1 MIQPVAVLG
10 GGASEKFQSRAR
22 IVRRRFRVGMRSR
35 IIPPMIYDITLPL
48 DAGTAEWPGDTRFQ
62 LARVARLEE
71 GHSVNLSGL
80 TVSPHT
86 GSHVDAPFHFLPDG
100 ATIDA
105 LPLEVFIGPARV
117 VEVPGRAVITVAD
130 LEACDFADTPRLLLK
145 TSGWPDPAKF
155 PESIPVL
162 APEVPAW
169 LGARGVRLLG
179 VDLPSV
185 DQIDSKTLSIHKALA
200 AAGIHILESLTLAAV
215 PAGRYELIALP
226 LKITGADAAPV
237 RAMLRTL

>member
-1 MIQPVAVLG
+1 ML
-10 GGASEKFQSRAR
+10 
-22 IVRRRFRVGMRSR
+22 
-35 IIPPMIYDITLPL
+35 YDITLPM
-48 DAGTAEWPGDTRFQ
+48 DARIAEWPGDTRFA
-62 LARVARLEE
+62 LARVATLED

-86 GSHVDAPFHFLPDG
+86 GSHVDAPFHFLPHG
-100 ATIDA
+100 ETVDA
-105 LPLEVFIGPARV
+105 LPLAAFLGPAL
-117 VEVPGRAVITVAD
+117 VAD
-130 LEACDFADTPRLLLK
+130 LRGREKITIADLAGCDFAGTPRLLLK
-145 TSGWPDPAKF
+145 TGGWPDPAQF
-155 PESIPVL
+155 PKAIPVL

-185 DQIDSKTLSIHKALA
+185 DQIEDKALPNHKALA

-237 RAMLRTL
+237 RALLRTI

>member
-1 MIQPVAVLG
+1 MPHDIL
-10 GGASEKFQSRAR
+10 
-22 IVRRRFRVGMRSR
+22 
-35 IIPPMIYDITLPL
+35 YDITLPM
-48 DAGTAEWPGDTRFQ
+48 DARTAEWPGDTRFQ
-62 LARVARLEE
+62 LAQVARLADGE
-71 GHSVNLSGL
+71 SVNLSGL

-86 GSHVDAPFHFLPDG
+86 GSHVDAPFHFLPGG

-105 LPLEVFIGPARV
+105 LPLEVFIGPAQV
-117 VEVPGRAVITVAD
+117 VEVPGRGFITVAD
-130 LEACDFADTPRLLLK
+130 LENIDFTGTPRLLLK
-145 TSGWPDPAKF
+145 TGGWPDPSKF
-155 PESIPVL
+155 PEKIPVL

-185 DQIDSKTLSIHKALA
+185 DQIDSKTLSTHKALA

-237 RAMLRTL
+237 RAILRTLG